1 MGIWFLD
8 FTRTPSDELTGP
20 AHAVY
25 FATYEA
31 VKHAMG
37 GNEGLKH
44 EHHPLAAGKVL
55 TLFLLISYVY
65 SLSLSCEWR
74 LGDHCKRCSHE
85 PL

>member
-1 MGIWFLD
+1 MAC
-8 FTRTPSDELTGP
+8 LTGP

-44 EHHPLAAGKVL
+44 EHHPLAAGTVL
-55 TLFLLISYVY
+55 TLCPY
-65 SLSLSCEWR
+65 
-74 LGDHCKRCSHE
+74 
-85 PL
+85 

>member
-1 MGIWFLD
+1 V
-8 FTRTPSDELTGP
+8 TGP

-44 EHHPLAAGKVL
+44 EHHPLAAGIVL
-55 TLFLLISYVY
+55 TSALAGKLDLLTFPQ
-65 SLSLSCEWR
+65 LSAEPRRPSQAMLS
-74 LGDHCKRCSHE
+74 
-85 PL
+85 